1 MPVFIGFVEAGV
13 PLGATFS
20 FLIASPMVNEVALGM
35 LWMMFGWKIAL
46 IYIAGGVII
55 AIVAGTM
62 LGRMKLEHLV
72 MEYVY
77 QVSSPKCACA
87 ADGPP
92 AAKAGEATGSCT
104 CACETEEPEET
115 WGDRIGYAKSYTL
128 QILKKVWIWVLF
140 GIAVGAVMHG
150 YAPAGF
156 LSEYAGPDNPLAVP
170 LAVVIGIPL
179 YSNAAGMIP
188 VVKELVRT
196 GMAMGTA
203 LALMMSVTALSLP
216 EAIILK
222 QVLKPKLLAVYFGIV
237 GLSIICIG
245 YLFNVIL

>member
-1 MPVFIGFVEAGV
+1 
-13 PLGATFS
+13 
-20 FLIASPMVNEVALGM
+20 MVNEVALGM
-35 LWMMFGWKIAL
+35 LWMMFGWKIAV
-46 IYIAGGVII
+46 IYIVSGVII
-55 AIVAGTM
+55 AIVAGTV

-77 QVSSPKCACA
+77 QVRSTKCACA
-87 ADGPP
+87 ADGTPTTET
-92 AAKAGEATGSCT
+92 GEATGASECT
-104 CACETEEPEET
+104 CTTEEPEET
-115 WGDRIGYAKSYTL
+115 WRDRISYAKSYTG

-156 LSEYAGPDNPLAVP
+156 LSKYAGPGNPLAVP
-170 LAVVIGIPL
+170 LAVIIGIPL

-203 LALMMSVTALSLP
+203 LAFMMAVTALSLP

-222 QVLKPKLLAVYFGIV
+222 QVLKPKLLAIYFGIV

-245 YLFNVIL
+245 YLFNVML